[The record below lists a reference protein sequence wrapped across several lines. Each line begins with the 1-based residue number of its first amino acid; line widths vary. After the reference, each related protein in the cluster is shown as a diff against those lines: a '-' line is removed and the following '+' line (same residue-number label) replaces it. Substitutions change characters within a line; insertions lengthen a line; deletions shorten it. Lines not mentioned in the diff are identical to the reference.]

1 LKAEKHHSVKDF
13 CWRFL
18 EMMASKWFL
27 GTGPPDCETVEN
39 FKLNAVLVA
48 LLVMKDQSNFH
59 LRNATKKRHCGD

>member
-1 LKAEKHHSVKDF
+1 
-13 CWRFL
+13 
-18 EMMASKWFL
+18 MMASKWFL